1 MCIIASPPRPIWS
14 DVVIGVGLE
23 MQLRCQIILQIWGE
37 AKLIELFF
45 SFYFFLSGMGW
56 DGVVRVGH

>member
-1 MCIIASPPRPIWS
+1 M
-14 DVVIGVGLE
+14 
-23 MQLRCQIILQIWGE
+23 CQIILQIWGE

-45 SFYFFLSGMGW
+45 SFYFFLFGMGW